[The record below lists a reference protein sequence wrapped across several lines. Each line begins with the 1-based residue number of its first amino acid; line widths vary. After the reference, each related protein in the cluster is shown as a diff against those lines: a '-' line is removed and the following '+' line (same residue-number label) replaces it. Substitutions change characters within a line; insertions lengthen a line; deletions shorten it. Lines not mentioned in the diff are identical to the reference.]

1 MNKINDING
10 NSKMA
15 AVALSL
21 ARKNI
26 IWTTKTFWICRENDV
41 PG

>member
-26 IWTTKTFWICRENDV
+26 IWTTDILDMQRK
-41 PG
+41 